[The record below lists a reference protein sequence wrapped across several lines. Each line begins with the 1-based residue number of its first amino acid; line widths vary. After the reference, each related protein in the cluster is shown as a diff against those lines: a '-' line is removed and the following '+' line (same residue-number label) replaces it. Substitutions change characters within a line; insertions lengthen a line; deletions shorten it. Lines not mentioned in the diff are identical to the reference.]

1 MEKNYLIRQGDKG
14 KQTYGHSSPRFSQ
27 PMYATP
33 MDILRSTGLVPTT
46 PESNIIMVYIKPTK
60 LIYLGI
66 VTHTFII

>member
-1 MEKNYLIRQGDKG
+1 MEKNYLILQGDKG

-46 PESNIIMVYIKPTK
+46 PESNIIMVYLKPTK
-60 LIYLGI
+60 LFHIEVL
-66 VTHTFII
+66 TQNCII